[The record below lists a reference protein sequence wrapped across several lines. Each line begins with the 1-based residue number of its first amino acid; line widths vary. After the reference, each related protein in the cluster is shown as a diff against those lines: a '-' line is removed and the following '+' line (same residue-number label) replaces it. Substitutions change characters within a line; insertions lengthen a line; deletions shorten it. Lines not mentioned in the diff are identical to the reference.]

1 MTFIRI
7 QKKILE
13 FHLRTWT
20 TIISKKMKTIFFIL
34 LFIPLSMLSQVKYSL
49 DYNLL
54 IDFNGKSRVEH
65 DYKGTWYF
73 SEDSLLVQKYD
84 LDSLV
89 YKVTEVTGRRVYYR
103 NDFDEIIEV
112 IFMNNMVT
120 VRSNLRPNQ
129 YLIFRKK

>member
-1 MTFIRI
+1 
-7 QKKILE
+7 
-13 FHLRTWT
+13 
-20 TIISKKMKTIFFIL
+20 MKTIFFIL
-34 LFIPLSMLSQVKYSL
+34 LFIPIGMLSQVKYSV

-73 SEDSLLVQKYD
+73 DGDSLLVQKYD
-84 LDSLV
+84 SDSLI
-89 YKVTEVTGRRVYYR
+89 YKVSEVIGRRVYYQ
-103 NDFDEIIEV
+103 NDFDESIEV

-120 VRSNLRPNQ
+120 VKSNLRPNQ

>member
-1 MTFIRI
+1 
-7 QKKILE
+7 
-13 FHLRTWT
+13 
-20 TIISKKMKTIFFIL
+20 MKTIFFIL
-34 LFIPLSMLSQVKYSL
+34 LFIPFSMLSQIKYSL

-65 DYKGTWYF
+65 DYNGTWYF

-89 YKVTEVTGRRVYYR
+89 YKVTEVIGRRVYYR

-120 VRSNLRPNQ
+120 VKSNLRPNQ